1 MSLVFGFIKFFR
13 GVNISNNNND
23 LRVYLHLLINANY
36 KASNYKSYN
45 IAKGQLVTSYT
56 SIADVLKLTRK
67 QVIIATQ
74 HLRDNGAIEWM
85 GVPQNFSIC
94 TIKDYALQDNDKA
107 FNFVKLYRSIQGSAW
122 YADDVAARLYYYILQ
137 HTEDGLRVKRGA
149 VVKALDITPHAF
161 YTALDKLTTAGAIE
175 YTKKGAEYII
185 STYADYDDKEHKTPA
200 TKSSPATK
208 PSSTPTK
215 PSLPT
220 ADGDDYL
227 NQIFSG
233 F

>member
-1 MSLVFGFIKFFR
+1 MSLVFGFIKFFKS
-13 GVNISNNNND
+13 VNIANNNND

-36 KASNYKSYN
+36 KVSNYKSYN

-67 QVIIATQ
+67 QVITAIQ

-94 TIKDYALQDNDKA
+94 TVIDYALQDNDKA
-107 FNFVKLYRSIQGSAW
+107 YNFIKLYRSIQGSGW
-122 YADDVAARLYYYILQ
+122 YADDTAARLYYYILQ

-149 VVKALDITPHAF
+149 VVKALGITPHAF
-161 YTALDKLTTAGAIE
+161 YVALDKLAMEGALE
-175 YTKKGAEYII
+175 YTKEGVEYVI
-185 STYADYDDKEHKTPA
+185 STYADYDNKEHKNPA
-200 TKSSPATK
+200 TSPAPTL
-208 PSSTPTK
+208 TK
-215 PSLPT
+215 PSLP
-220 ADGDDYL
+220 AVDGDDYL